1 MGMNEKEKIGM
12 YTRNEIFEHL
22 CENSDIGML
31 GRSMYDAVMSK
42 IDNLQSQLATYKD
55 KEDKIREYIKNSKFL
70 YDIDGEEYIDYLL
83 DVDEILQILNE
94 GDK

>member
-1 MGMNEKEKIGM
+1 MNKEEKIGM

-42 IDNLQSQLATYKD
+42 IDNLQSQLATYKE
-55 KEDKIREYIKNSKFL
+55 KEYKLREYLSNTEFEERSA
-70 YDIDGEEYIDYLL
+70 YDKSFCEGVYNTKEKALK
-83 DVDEILQILNE
+83 ILNE

>member
-1 MGMNEKEKIGM
+1 MNKEEKIGM

-42 IDNLQSQLATYKD
+42 IDNLQSQLATYKE
-55 KEDKIREYIKNSKFL
+55 KEYKIREYMNGKSFEQAFENDNNMKSV
-70 YDIDGEEYIDYLL
+70 ERH
-83 DVDEILQILNE
+83 ILQILNE
-94 GDK
+94 GGKE

>member
-1 MGMNEKEKIGM
+1 MDKEEKIGM

-42 IDNLQSQLATYKD
+42 IDNLQSQLATYKS
-55 KEDKIREYIKNSKFL
+55 KEDKLRELINNYIHDDF
-70 YDIDGEEYIDYLL
+70 GELSLED
-83 DVDEILQILNE
+83 ILQILNE

>member
-1 MGMNEKEKIGM
+1 MNKEEKIGM

-42 IDNLQSQLATYKD
+42 IDNLQSQLDIANKKLKEAKERCNFWISDEHKLNAEYKLND
-55 KEDKIREYIKNSKFL
+55 FL
-70 YDIDGEEYIDYLL
+70 EELL
-83 DVDEILQILNE
+83 SIIGSD
-94 GDK
+94 